1 MRYCNSFIFVGIISF
16 IQGCAGWRWRNS
28 PRPEEFF
35 CLCGVPGHRNIG
47 KQQRRETSE
56 RYTKCYSQ
64 QGLMMARP
72 ARRES
77 DGAALTS
84 ESRNAEIMPRG
95 VRLPLSPP
103 LKLQDHESIY
113 NKVQRLRGER
123 YFQRFTLLLPQF
135 VLRHPCHSGKRLRQD
150 NNP

>member
-1 MRYCNSFIFVGIISF
+1 MRRLALAQLTKTGGVLLPMRSS
-16 IQGCAGWRWRNS
+16 
-28 PRPEEFF
+28 RPQK
-35 CLCGVPGHRNIG
+35 HR
-47 KQQRRETSE
+47 QTQRRETSE

-123 YFQRFTLLLPQF
+123 YFQRFSLLLPQF